1 MEAHMDVTTNSFEN
15 TNVFKYD
22 YPLSKSQSQFQALP
36 SVEVSDIIDKGREFE
51 KRGYYKEAIKC
62 YKQLEKYDLSFSS
75 LTLIGE
81 CYYQSGNFELA
92 ESHYLESLLHCTKD
106 NNVLFAVYKNLGN
119 LYLKKGQL
127 ESAQQFYLKAY
138 AINPQSD
145 DLLVNLAILD
155 LQKGDEALA
164 LEKFRHALFANEK
177 NEKAWA
183 GLSLIYELFGE
194 RELAV
199 GCIKRAIDCNPN
211 NLNALHIYSQLCIKN
226 KTPDAAISLLEN
238 YMDNNSFNIDAC
250 IYLVEL
256 YIHNCDFVKARF
268 TVNLGFLWQPK
279 NLSLATWDATLKSH
293 GI

>member
-1 MEAHMDVTTNSFEN
+1 MEVTTNSFEN
-15 TNVFKYD
+15 ISVPRPA
-22 YPLSKSQSQFQALP
+22 YPAGPKSTFTTQSP
-36 SVEVSDIIDKGREFE
+36 SVVSDLINKGRDLE
-51 KRGYYKEAIKC
+51 KRGYHKEAIKC
-62 YKQLEKYDLSFSS
+62 YRQLEKLDLGFSA

-81 CYYQSGNFELA
+81 CYYQAGNFELA
-92 ESHYLESLLHCTKD
+92 ENHYLESLLHCTKD
-106 NNVLFAVYKNLGN
+106 NEVLFSVYKNLGN
-119 LYLKKGQL
+119 LYLKKNQL

-199 GCIKRAIDCNPN
+199 GCIKRSLDNNPN

-226 KTPDAAISLLEN
+226 KTPDNAIHFLEN
-238 YMDNNSFNIDAC
+238 YMDTNPFSIDAC
-250 IYLVEL
+250 LYLIEL
-256 YIHNCDFVKARF
+256 YINNCDFVKARF

-279 NLSLATWDATLKSH
+279 NLSLVTWDSTLKSH